1 MIDSLTEN
9 EKFET
14 EELNEKADT
23 VEKCED
29 ATSVNK
35 EYEDIIRTKMKN
47 IICIAYQ
54 QSKVFKR
61 FRKKKFVSMVNKST
75 MILQIN
81 IVKLIGKFPK
91 LMELSLTLNFLKN
104 YFKDIK
110 EICNKNI
117 CEFS

>member
-61 FRKKKFVSMVNKST
+61 FRKKKVCFD
-75 MILQIN
+75 
-81 IVKLIGKFPK
+81 GKQKHHDTPDK
-91 LMELSLTLNFLKN
+91 HCKANRKISKTNGVII
-104 YFKDIK
+104 DT
-110 EICNKNI
+110 
-117 CEFS
+117 